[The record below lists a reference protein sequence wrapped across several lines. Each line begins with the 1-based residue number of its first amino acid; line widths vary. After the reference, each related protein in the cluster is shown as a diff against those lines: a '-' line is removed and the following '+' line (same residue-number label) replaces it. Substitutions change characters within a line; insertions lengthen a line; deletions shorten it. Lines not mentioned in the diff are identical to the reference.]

1 MKKTRIISIAML
13 ALVFG
18 AACKKDLLDRL
29 PQDRLSDATFFK
41 NENDLK
47 IYANRF
53 YTIVPFQGHTG
64 DVGSDNFVPRDRNAF
79 LAGTYTVPNTGG
91 GWTWTNE
98 REANYFL
105 ARYERADASAE
116 VKAKYAGEVKFFRA
130 FTWWRKVVQFGDVT
144 WFGKDLNENSPELFA
159 PRTPRA
165 VVMDTV
171 LKDLNYAVANLPVP
185 ASAEQDRINKDIAN
199 AMKARICLWEG
210 TYRKYRGLAGADA
223 WLREAATAAEA
234 VINSGNYAIYTSG
247 TPTKDYVNLF
257 IQEELRGN
265 KEAVWAR
272 RFVKDQSMHN
282 TTRQIADVWPSF
294 SKDFVESI
302 LCDDGLPIGLS
313 PRYQG
318 DDTPE
323 KERTNRDPRYTQ
335 LIVTRDYVV
344 TQNADGS
351 ADKITLPRIPA
362 VTTGYASAKYKSPDP
377 VQWVANQS
385 TLDLFLIR
393 YAETLLIYAEAKAE
407 LGEASQ
413 AVIDQTINKIRD
425 RVGMPHM
432 IIAALVKD
440 PNSTFPTLGVLLD
453 EIRRERRIELAQENF
468 RFDDIIRWKA
478 GSLINNPKTIVGMKL
493 TAALRAQYPASQVAG
508 IQVDADDHIRVY
520 TDITNRTWNDKL
532 YLYPLPLQEMNLN
545 PQLKPQNPGW

>member
-1 MKKTRIISIAML
+1 MKKTLVISSAVL

-18 AACKKDLLDRL
+18 AACNKGFLDRL

-53 YTIVPFQGHTG
+53 YTLLPVQTY
-64 DVGSDNFVPRDRNAF
+64 DTDNNSDNFVPRSRNTF
-79 LAGTYTVPNTGG
+79 LAGQYTVPNTDG
-91 GWTWTNE
+91 GWTWNNE

-105 ARYERADASAE
+105 ARYERAEASAE
-116 VKAKYAGEVKFFRA
+116 VKARYAGEVRLFRA
-130 FTWWRKVVQFGDVT
+130 YLWWRKVVRFGDVT
-144 WFGKDLNENSPELFA
+144 WFGKDLDENSPELFA

-171 LKDLNYAVANLPVP
+171 LKDLDYAVQNLPVP
-185 ASAEQDRINKDIAN
+185 ASAEQDRVNKDIAN
-199 AMKARICLWEG
+199 ALKARICLWEG
-210 TYRKYRGLAGADA
+210 TYRKSRGLPGSAD
-223 WLREAATAAEA
+223 WLKAAANAAEA
-234 VINSGNYAIYTSG
+234 VMNSGNYDIWTTG
-247 TPTKDYVNLF
+247 NPQKDYLNLF
-257 IQEELRGN
+257 LQEELRGN
-265 KEAVWAR
+265 KEAIMAR
-272 RFVKDQSMHN
+272 RYVKDQSMHN
-282 TTRQIADVWPSF
+282 TTRQISDVWPSY

-313 PRYQG
+313 ARYQG

-344 TQNADGS
+344 SQNADGT
-351 ADKITLPRIPA
+351 ADKVTLPRIPA
-362 VTTGYASAKYKSPDP
+362 ATTGYASAKYKSADP

-385 TLDLFLIR
+385 TLDLFIFR

-413 AVIDQTINKIRD
+413 TVIDQTINKIRD

-432 IIAALVKD
+432 TIATLQKD
-440 PNSTFPTLGVLLD
+440 PGSNFPTLPVLID
-453 EIRRERRIELAQENF
+453 EIRRERRIELAQEGF
-468 RFDDIIRWKA
+468 RFDDLIRWKA
-478 GSLINNPKTIVGMKL
+478 GELINDPKTIVGMKL
-493 TAALRAQYPASQVAG
+493 TPALRAQYPASQVAG
-508 IQVDADDHIRVY
+508 IQVDADNHIRVY

-532 YLYPLPLQEMNLN
+532 YLYPLPLQEMSLN
-545 PQLKPQNPGW
+545 PQLKPQNTGW